1 MRTQLQISNL
11 DYQRLIN
18 LLQKIKT
25 TMKDDLHNIET
36 LEAEIEKAKRIEP
49 RKMKTNVVTMNSDV
63 EVTDEDTGRLMKF
76 KLVYPDE
83 ADFKTGKLSVLSPL
97 GCALIGYSEGDVVE
111 FRVPAG
117 SKKAKIGKILYQPE
131 AEGEFSL

>member
-76 KLVYPDE
+76 KLVYPNE

-117 SKKAKIGKILYQPE
+117 SKKVKIGKILYQPE

>member
-117 SKKAKIGKILYQPE
+117 SKKVKIGKILYQPE

>member
-1 MRTQLQISNL
+1 MEHNQIST

-117 SKKAKIGKILYQPE
+117 SKKVKIGKILYQPE

>member
-49 RKMKTNVVTMNSDV
+49 RKMKTNVVTINSDV

-117 SKKAKIGKILYQPE
+117 SKKVKIGKILYQPE